1 MRISANAAKVLL
13 VLLVIIVIPSL
24 VYVSLS
30 ASSMAAGI
38 LAACFIVVLAV
49 GKMRLPSSF
58 ISLPLLFFVSLFVIH
73 TTYYGMQGEGGLKH
87 VLSVVLFGVMLF
99 CAGLFSVKITAIQD
113 SDLISVLK
121 ILSVLIVFMGVISII
136 SPVNFL
142 NYSKYAKSIF
152 PFSEPSH
159 YAITVSGILLATGFY
174 LSSMMRVGLVFSVLV
189 FSVVYPSM
197 LLLLLALIM
206 IFSYYMHGF
215 LRLSFTFICLCVAV
229 ILIPYIGV
237 DISYYEDRLKF
248 DETASNLTALV
259 YLQGWEDAY
268 KTLLQTNWV
277 GLGFQNMGSLEP
289 GGYGERIFQI
299 VGIYKNREDGG
310 FLAAKIIGEFGAL
323 GLIFLLCYLAAL
335 CLSALYNR
343 KFFKKYQMDRD
354 KALELFPVSSVLGCS
369 LIVAFSIEVFARGY
383 GYFSPGIL
391 LAMVAIFLVGQK
403 RKKHSADYGVN
414 YA

>member
-1 MRISANAAKVLL
+1 MRISANATKVLL
-13 VLLVIIVIPSL
+13 VLLVVIVMPSL

-38 LAACFIVVLAV
+38 LAACFIIVLTV
-49 GKMRLPSSF
+49 GKMRLPSTF
-58 ISLPLLFFVSLFVIH
+58 ISLFFLFFVSSFVIH
-73 TTYYGMQGEGGLKH
+73 TTYYGMQGGGGLKH

-99 CAGLFSVKITAIQD
+99 CAGVFSVKITAIQD
-113 SDLISVLK
+113 GDLISVLK
-121 ILSVLIVFMGVISII
+121 ILSALIVFLGVISII

-142 NYSKYAKSIF
+142 NYSKYVKSIF

-159 YAITVSGILLATGFY
+159 YAITVSGVLLTTGFY
-174 LSSMMRVGLVFSVLV
+174 LSSVMRVGLVFSMLV

-215 LRLSFTFICLCVAV
+215 LRLIFTFICLCVAV
-229 ILIPYIGV
+229 TLIPYTGV

-268 KTLLQTNWV
+268 KALLYTNWI

-289 GGYGERIFQI
+289 GEYGERIFQI

-310 FLAAKIIGEFGAL
+310 FLAAKIVGEFGAL
-323 GLIFLLCYLAAL
+323 GIVLLLCYIAVLG
-335 CLSALYNR
+335 LSILYNR
-343 KFFKKYQMDRD
+343 KFLTVYKMNRG
-354 KALELFPVSSVLGCS
+354 KAFELFPASSVLGCS

-383 GYFSPGIL
+383 GYFSPGL
-391 LAMVAIFLVGQK
+391 FLSMVAFFLLGKK
-403 RKKHSADYGVN
+403 RKKFSADYGADN
-414 YA
+414 A